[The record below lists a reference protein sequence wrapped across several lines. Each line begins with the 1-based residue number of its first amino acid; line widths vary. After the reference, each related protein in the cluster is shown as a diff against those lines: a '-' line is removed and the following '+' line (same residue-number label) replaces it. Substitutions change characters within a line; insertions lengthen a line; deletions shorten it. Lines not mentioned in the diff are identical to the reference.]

1 VGESVGLT
9 RREQRVIAVGS
20 GAQLANACHTKGASI
35 FCDKPVA
42 REGGAWCRKH
52 ERLVYVTIKELGEAR
67 EAA

>member
-1 VGESVGLT
+1 MES
-9 RREQRVIAVGS
+9 RYIS
-20 GAQLANACHTKGASI
+20 GDPSDIHTKGASI
-35 FCDKPVA
+35 FCGEPVA